1 MRLLLHTI
9 LGLLVLAVA
18 VAYAAD
24 AQTVRDDVAKL
35 NTLLKTLSSD
45 VKLVKA
51 GSLGIAQALQ
61 VEVDAVNIH
70 KLLITAYND
79 AKASPPF
86 GSSSFGVGLDF
97 LKLEPQVKQT
107 LRDVSSQKDVFGELG
122 IIVLSSLYQLKM
134 DTDNF
139 GAAAVEK
146 LALLERAIAPAILKK
161 IDGEFNDAIVTYG
174 GKAAHGH
181 WDSQSLRESALVLS
195 NGIIT
200 VLVGDAAQAYDLD
213 ACDSECGS
221 ATMMHPHLPRR
232 ILPREDARSRIT

>member
-1 MRLLLHTI
+1 MRLLLHT
-9 LGLLVLAVA
+9 LLLLLVLAVA
-18 VAYAAD
+18 VVYAAD

-35 NTLLKTLSSD
+35 NTLLRTLSSD

-70 KLLITAYND
+70 KLLVTAYND

-161 IDGEFNDAIVTYG
+161 IDSEFNDAIVTYG
-174 GKAAHGH
+174 GKGER
-181 WDSQSLRESALVLS
+181 SPLS
-195 NGIIT
+195 NLCGFIIKAVSLT
-200 VLVGDAAQAYDLD
+200 RFDL
-213 ACDSECGS
+213 
-221 ATMMHPHLPRR
+221 
-232 ILPREDARSRIT
+232 